1 MPRTWRILLLLCAA
15 YGPALVLMH
24 YATWTV
30 GRLVLGHWPRPS
42 LDDPSSIPGLALP
55 YFATLAFSMLLPVA
69 AVLPIGRAGIAA
81 LMREPAAGR
90 WTLGAVASFALVV
103 ASVLFLRWD
112 PNQVAVWFA
121 D

>member
-1 MPRTWRILLLLCAA
+1 MHRTWKIVLIICAA
-15 YGPALVLMH
+15 YGPTLVLMH

-42 LDDPSSIPGLALP
+42 LDDPADIPGLWLP
-55 YFATLAFSMLLPVA
+55 YFATLAFSMLLPAA
-69 AVLPIGRAGIAA
+69 AVLPIGRAGVGA
-81 LMREPAAGR
+81 LKREPTARR
-90 WTLGAVASFALVV
+90 WTLGAIASFVLLV

-112 PNQVAVWFA
+112 PNQVAVWLA